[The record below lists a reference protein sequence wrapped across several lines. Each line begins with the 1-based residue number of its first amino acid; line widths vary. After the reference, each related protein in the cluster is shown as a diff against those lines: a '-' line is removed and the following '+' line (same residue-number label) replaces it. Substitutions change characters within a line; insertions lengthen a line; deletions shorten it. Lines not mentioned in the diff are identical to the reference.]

1 MPARILA
8 NVTSA
13 SISKVRPRVSVSVV
27 DPVVGTQVSI
37 AAADVAYI
45 LMRPSAF
52 LDTTGRFRY
61 IPELVVVSDA
71 VSLLV
76 EKSLASEFSIDTDE
90 VTLATDKGL
99 FDSITFTEV
108 FVATLVFIRNF
119 TDSVAV
125 PDVRT
130 MAFAK
135 ALTDSFSFTDA
146 ASRVFTKSLSSG
158 VAMNDSF
165 DAGDGAVYSFTKGV
179 SNVVFAQDAVAKGQH
194 KVLSDSQGLTD
205 AQAFEFAKALA
216 SAAVI
221 ADAAV
226 RDVSKLLTD
235 GVAPSDALA
244 FLIDKLVDPDSVSIA
259 DATAL
264 SPQKAISD
272 MIEPVDAGSLVSQSY
287 CDITYF
293 AEDYVGESRTFT

>member
-1 MPARILA
+1 MPARILG

-27 DPVVGTQVSI
+27 DPVVGVQASMP
-37 AAADVAYI
+37 AASVAYI
-45 LMRPSAF
+45 FLRRAAF
-52 LDTTGRFRY
+52 LDTTGQFKY
-61 IPELVVVSDA
+61 VPEVVVVSDA
-71 VSLLV
+71 VALAVS
-76 EKSLASEFSIDTDE
+76 KSFTDGVSVAVDAVTRDT
-90 VTLATDKGL
+90 TKGL
-99 FDSITFTEV
+99 SDSVSFTEV
-108 FVATLVFIRNF
+108 FVATLVFMRDF
-119 TDSVAV
+119 TDSVTV
-125 PDVRT
+125 PDLRT

-135 ALTDSFSFTDA
+135 ALADSFAVSEA
-146 ASRVFTKSLSSG
+146 ATRLFTKSLTSG

-165 DAGDGAVYSFTKGV
+165 DAGDGAVYAFTKGV
-179 SNVVFAQDAVAKGQH
+179 SNVVFAQDAVAKGAH
-194 KVLSDSQGLTD
+194 KGLSDSQGLTD
-205 AQAFEFAKALA
+205 TQALTFAKALA

-221 ADAAV
+221 ADALSA
-226 RDVSKLLTD
+226 DVDKGLTD
-235 GVAPSDALA
+235 SFTPSDALA

-272 MIEPVDAGSLVSQSY
+272 MIEPVDAGSLISQGY